1 MLSEAEQQKLTAI
14 ESQLRLDDPV
24 FVERFTGGSTR
35 RPGGGWRATA
45 ALAALLAAL
54 TAAGIGLVMASVLT
68 VVLALTA
75 IGAVA
80 GLWLTAVCQLRF

>member
-1 MLSEAEQQKLTAI
+1 
-14 ESQLRLDDPV
+14 
-24 FVERFTGGSTR
+24 
-35 RPGGGWRATA
+35 
-45 ALAALLAAL
+45 
-54 TAAGIGLVMASVLT
+54 MASVLT